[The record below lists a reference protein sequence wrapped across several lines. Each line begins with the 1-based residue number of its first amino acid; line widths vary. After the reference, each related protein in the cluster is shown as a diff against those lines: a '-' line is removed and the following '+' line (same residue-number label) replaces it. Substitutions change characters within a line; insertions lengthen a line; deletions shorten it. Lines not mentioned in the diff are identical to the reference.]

1 MVVAAR
7 RRANTHHRHRLGA
20 AAGVGSGGGVTAG
33 LGRGCTRIPTRSAAG
48 EGSARPED
56 FRRGSTRRAVGGGPD
71 TAAGRRR
78 GPDNPDGSPRFS
90 VNPSG
95 TDTGDVQVRA
105 GDLDG
110 DGKAETAVGAGA
122 GRGNAIRIDMGSTIA
137 PTGTPGVLREP
148 DVFPGFSG
156 GVFIG

>member
-1 MVVAAR
+1 M
-7 RRANTHHRHRLGA
+7 
-20 AAGVGSGGGVTAG
+20 
-33 LGRGCTRIPTRSAAG
+33 
-48 EGSARPED
+48 
-56 FRRGSTRRAVGGGPD
+56 
-71 TAAGRRR
+71 
-78 GPDNPDGSPRFS
+78 
-90 VNPSG
+90 
-95 TDTGDVQVRA
+95 RA